1 MTTQPTR
8 AQIDAAKAR
17 QTAMRRAAQ
26 MHREAARRAAAAAAV
41 RREAERLAAEELRA
55 EASKPTGTTL
65 ADLVGYPTLAERDQ
79 ALALQ
84 RNRKA

>member
-26 MHREAARRAAAAAAV
+26 MHREAGRRAAAVAAV
-41 RREAERLAAEELRA
+41 RRETERIAAEELRA
-55 EASKPTGTTL
+55 EAAKQKGTTL
-65 ADLVGYPTLAERDQ
+65 ADVVGYRTLAERDQ